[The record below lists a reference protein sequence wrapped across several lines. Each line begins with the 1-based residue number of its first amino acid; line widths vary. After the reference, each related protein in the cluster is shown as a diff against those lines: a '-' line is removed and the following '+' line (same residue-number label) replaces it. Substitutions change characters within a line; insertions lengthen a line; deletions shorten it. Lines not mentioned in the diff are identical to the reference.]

1 MCDKLN
7 LEKLILSGGFM
18 LEIGLKNEVSEVVTK
33 EKTAIYLGSGELEVY
48 GTPAMIALMEK
59 ASYTC
64 VLNYLEDGF
73 GSVGTSMNVKHL
85 SSTPVGMEVKA
96 RCELIEIEGRKLV
109 FKVEAYDKVGKIGEG
124 VHERFVV
131 ENLKFQEK
139 TNNKK

>member
-1 MCDKLN
+1 
-7 LEKLILSGGFM
+7 
-18 LEIGLKNEVSEVVTK
+18 
-33 EKTAIYLGSGELEVY
+33 
-48 GTPAMIALMEK
+48 
-59 ASYTC
+59 
-64 VLNYLEDGF
+64 
-73 GSVGTSMNVKHL
+73 MNVKHL